1 MRRSLFP
8 LILLAILIGAMAVL
22 NKGMSKN
29 VSKEHDE
36 DEEQQQ
42 QQKEAPKPRAP
53 GQASAVEDPLPA
65 ELTLGNPTTAK
76 NHLTLGWQY
85 DEALLT
91 HSTMLPQ
98 IFQQLKLWQQSHPD
112 SSLEIV
118 NLDAPKS
125 ELSPYA
131 STVTG
136 LGLALNGNS
145 TFVVNGKPTDLGENL
160 GHGSMNPQTL
170 LMALGTVGAK

>member
-8 LILLAILIGAMAVL
+8 LILIAILIGAMFVL

-42 QQKEAPKPRAP
+42 QQKTPPKPATP
-53 GQASAVEDPLPA
+53 GPSSAAEDPLPP
-65 ELTLGNPTTAK
+65 ELTLGNPATAK

-85 DEALLT
+85 DEALMA

-98 IFQQLKLWQQSHPD
+98 IFQQLKLWQQGHPD

-125 ELSPYA
+125 DLSPYA
-131 STVTG
+131 SSVTG

-145 TFVVNGKPTDLGENL
+145 TFVVNGKPMDLGENL
-160 GHGSMNPQTL
+160 GHGSMSPQAL
-170 LMALGTVGAK
+170 IMALGTVGAK